1 MIDTTPPAITN
12 FKAVG
17 QPVDCEGS
25 HCPKPFLIS
34 FDAEDAV
41 SPIAH
46 AEYSLDAGPWQ
57 YIDPVGKLSDSKHEH
72 YEFRLSL
79 DVESGKI
86 AEHLITVRAYDR
98 YDNVGVAKTRHSRAG
113 NSRPRKNAI
122 LMRFE
127 LYVAAR
133 YLKAKRRQAVVG
145 VVTVISIAGVAAGVA
160 ALIIALAITN
170 GMRRDLQ
177 DKLLGSSAHVQLMD
191 VDGRGISDWRPL
203 LARLRTVPHVTAAS
217 PGLYE
222 QVLVARGARDGGAML
237 EGILPDAERTV
248 SDLLSTATPGAVRA
262 LEPQPESATPQFAE
276 LPPIVLG
283 SDLAETVGAS
293 IGDSVMVIS
302 PQGEMTPLGVIPKYV
317 RFRLAGTFHSG
328 FYQYDAEMGFLRL
341 GDAQRLFDEPDLLSV
356 ISFKVD
362 NLNRAPEIA
371 RAIEQAAGKG
381 YMTTNWTEQNRE
393 LFRALKLEQVVT
405 FIVIAL
411 IVIVAAL
418 NILIAL
424 TMMVMEKTRDIAV
437 MMSFGVDPGQVRRIF
452 LLQGF
457 LISVVGTVLGLALG
471 YLASWAGG
479 HYHLSLFHAD
489 VYSIDT
495 LPFAPRL
502 LDGVIVSAVSI
513 GISLLATLYPSSSA
527 ANVLPAEALRYE

>member
-1 MIDTTPPAITN
+1 
-12 FKAVG
+12 
-17 QPVDCEGS
+17 
-25 HCPKPFLIS
+25 
-34 FDAEDAV
+34 
-41 SPIAH
+41 
-46 AEYSLDAGPWQ
+46 
-57 YIDPVGKLSDSKHEH
+57 
-72 YEFRLSL
+72 
-79 DVESGKI
+79 
-86 AEHLITVRAYDR
+86 
-98 YDNVGVAKTRHSRAG
+98 
-113 NSRPRKNAI
+113 
-122 LMRFE
+122 MRFE

-145 VVTVISIAGVAAGVA
+145 VVTVISITGVAAGVA

-191 VDGRGISDWRPL
+191 VDGRGIPDWRPL
-203 LARLRTVPHVTAAS
+203 LERLRTVPHVTAAS

-248 SDLLSTATPGAVRA
+248 SDLLATATPGAVRA
-262 LEPQPESATPQFAE
+262 LEPRSESAPPQFAE

-293 IGDSVMVIS
+293 IGDSVMIIS

-328 FYQYDAEMGFLRL
+328 FYQYDAQLGFLRL
-341 GDAQRLFDEPDLLSV
+341 ADAQRLFDEPDLLSV

-371 RAIEQAAGKG
+371 HAIEQAAGKG

-437 MMSFGVDPGQVRRIF
+437 MMSFGVDPAQVRRIF

-457 LISVVGTVLGLALG
+457 LISIVGTALGLALG
-471 YLASWAGG
+471 YLASWAGS
-479 HYHLSLFHAD
+479 YYRIPLSPD

-495 LPFAPRL
+495 LPFAPRW
-502 LDGVIVSAVSI
+502 LDGVIVSVVSI